1 MGSGEDKR
9 RERRVRERGPTWR
22 QDIWTDSVIE
32 FTEEMQSSRKK
43 GLCLTTNRGKTLLFS
58 AYIKKNLRYG
68 QEHLN
73 SVELF
78 FFL

>member
-9 RERRVRERGPTWR
+9 RERRVRERGSTWW

-43 GLCLTTNRGKTLLFS
+43 GLCLTTNRGKPYCFLLTL
-58 AYIKKNLRYG
+58 KRT
-68 QEHLN
+68 
-73 SVELF
+73 
-78 FFL
+78 